1 LKSRATAFGLSVVA
15 LALSVL
21 SESARAQAG
30 TWAFEPKPD
39 PFDDSA
45 LLDLRSLNENQSG
58 ETGFVTLSED
68 GNDFARGD
76 GKPIRFWAVGSD
88 LYRKSPEEMDRHCR
102 FLAKLGVNLVRLHA
116 TVAATKEGSAITDV
130 NEEEIAGIFRFVKA
144 AKANGIYLLIS
155 PYYGMHATPRSW
167 GLDGFEGGEGGAKPW
182 GVIFFNPK
190 MQAGY
195 RAWTKALYTRVNPH
209 TGLAIKDDPTVA
221 ILQVHNEDSLLF
233 WTFQSIPKPQ
243 LQLFGKQF
251 AAWLTKQYGS
261 MEKVAA
267 AWQND
272 KQEGDDLAAGTVAVL
287 GSWHLTQ
294 DWQGGIATRVRDQLR
309 FMAETQRAFYADTGA
324 YLRTELGC
332 RQLLNATNWRT
343 ADDAKLKE
351 VERWTYAALEIDAE
365 NEYYG
370 SDYQHVGE
378 NNGYRIDPDHFI
390 VNESC
395 LHKPL
400 ELPVNFRQQA
410 GHPFVV
416 TETSW
421 KHPNLYQ
428 AEGPFLA
435 AAYQSLSGLD
445 AVCWFSATDA
455 EWNLDPRFP
464 WWNVRGINPIHKWT
478 TSVPMLQGMFPANA
492 LLYRR
497 GYLKQGETVLHEER
511 PLDDLWDRKP
521 PLVDDNEI
529 YGVGKAASEAD
540 LATPRKADGRP
551 SRAAFLV
558 GRVESVIGDKA
569 KPNRTKTA
577 DLSPHVDGS
586 ARTIRSSTGELTWDW
601 GNGVC
606 RMDAPNAQGVAG
618 FLKSAGGTFE
628 LGDVTIASD
637 NDYATVQVVSI
648 DGQPLATSARILVQV
663 GTTARLTGWATRPAE
678 FEFDKQNVQG
688 EQIVNTGKPPWRI
701 ADARVRLSLK
711 NAGVSK
717 ATLLDAGGYAARDVP
732 VRREGNSVTLELPP
746 DTMYVLLERPAAGAK
761 P

>member
-1 LKSRATAFGLSVVA
+1 MRRSVDRFRWLWAALLVAFVPGIG
-15 LALSVL
+15 
-21 SESARAQAG
+21 RAQDG
-30 TWAFEPKPD
+30 TWAFEPRPD
-39 PFDDSA
+39 PFDDAA
-45 LLDLRSLNENQSG
+45 LLDLRSLNEKQSG
-58 ETGFVTLSED
+58 ETGFVKLSED

-76 GKPIRFWAVGSD
+76 GQPIRFWAVGSD

-155 PYYGMHATPRSW
+155 PYYGMHPTPKSW
-167 GLDGFEGGEGGAKPW
+167 GLDGFEGGENGAKPW

-190 MQAGY
+190 MQEGY

-243 LQLFGKQF
+243 LQLFGRQF
-251 AAWLTKQYGS
+251 AAWLAKEYGS
-261 MEKVAA
+261 LEKAAA

-272 KQEGDDLAAGTVAVL
+272 KQEGDDFAAGTVAVL

-294 DWQGGIATRVRDQLR
+294 DFQGGLAVRVRDQLR

-324 YLRTELGC
+324 YLRKELGC

-378 NNGYRIDPDHFI
+378 HNGYRIDPDHFI

-428 AEGPFLA
+428 SEGPFLG

-445 AVCWFSATDA
+445 AICWFSATDA
-455 EWNLDPRFP
+455 EWAVDPRFP
-464 WWNVRGINPIHKWT
+464 WVDIRGMNPMFKWSCST
-478 TSVPMLQGMFPANA
+478 PMLQGMFPANA

-497 GYLKQGETVLHEER
+497 GYLKQGETVVHEER
-511 PLDDLWDRKP
+511 PLADLWDRKP
-521 PLVDDNEI
+521 PAVDDNEI
-529 YGVGKAASEAD
+529 YGIGKAASEAD
-540 LATPRKADGRP
+540 LRSPTRPDGQP

-558 GRVESVIGDKA
+558 GRVQSVLGDKA
-569 KPNRTKTA
+569 DPKRTKAT
-577 DLSPHVDGS
+577 DLAPHVNGD
-586 ARTIRSSTGELTWDW
+586 AKTLRSSTGQLTWDW
-601 GNGVC
+601 GAGVC
-606 RMDAPNAQGVAG
+606 RMDAPHAQGVAG
-618 FLKSAGGTFE
+618 FLKAAGGTFE
-628 LGDVTIASD
+628 LADVTIASGD
-637 NDYATVQVVSI
+637 EYATVQIVSL
-648 DGQPLATSARILVQV
+648 DGEPLATSGRILVQV
-663 GTTARLTGWATRPAE
+663 GTTARLTGWETRPVE
-678 FEFDKQNVQG
+678 FDFDKQKVKG
-688 EQIVNTGKPPWRI
+688 EHIVNTGKPPWRI
-701 ADARVRLSLK
+701 AETRVRLTVR
-711 NAGVSK
+711 NARVAA
-717 ATLLDAGGYAARDVP
+717 ATLLDVGGYAAGDVP
-732 VRREGNSVTLELPP
+732 VSREGDSISLDLPP
-746 DTMYVLLERPAAGAK
+746 NTMYLVLK
-761 P
+761 

>member
-1 LKSRATAFGLSVVA
+1 MPLHRATPGWSAFIIAVLL
-15 LALSVL
+15 LACGAGA
-21 SESARAQAG
+21 ARAQDG

-39 PFDDSA
+39 PFTDAA
-45 LLDLRSLNENQSG
+45 LLDLRSLNEKASG
-58 ETGFVTLSED
+58 ETGFVKLSKD

-76 GKPIRFWAVGSD
+76 GEPIRFWAVGSD

-144 AKANGIYLLIS
+144 AKSNGIYLLIS
-155 PYYGMHATPRSW
+155 PYYGMHATPKSW
-167 GLDGFEGGEGGAKPW
+167 GLDGFEGGENGAKPW

-190 MQAGY
+190 MQAAY

-221 ILQVHNEDSLLF
+221 VLQVHNEDSLLF
-233 WTFQSIPKPQ
+233 WTFAAIPKPQ

-251 AAWLTKQYGS
+251 AAWLAKQHGS
-261 MEKVAA
+261 LEKTAA

-272 KQEGDDLAAGTVAVL
+272 KQEGDDFANGTVAVL

-294 DWQGGIATRVRDQLR
+294 DWTGGIAVRVRDQLR
-309 FMAETQRAFYADTGA
+309 FMAETQRNFYADTGA
-324 YLRTELGC
+324 YLRKELGC
-332 RQLLNATNWRT
+332 KQLLNATNWRT

-378 NNGYRIDPDHFI
+378 HNGYRIDPDHFI

-410 GHPFVV
+410 GHPFIV

-428 AEGPFLA
+428 SEGPFLA

-455 EWNLDPRFP
+455 EWALDPRFP
-464 WWNVRGINPIHKWT
+464 WADIRGMKPMFKWSCST
-478 TSVPMLQGMFPANA
+478 PMLQGMFPANA
-492 LLYRR
+492 LIYRR
-497 GYLKQGETVLHEER
+497 GYVKQGETVVHEER
-511 PLDDLWDRKP
+511 PLADLWDRKP
-521 PLVDDNEI
+521 PVVDDNEI
-529 YGVGKAASEAD
+529 YGVGRAASEAD
-540 LATPRKADGRP
+540 LRTPRRDDGRV

-558 GRVESVIGDKA
+558 GRVESVLGDDA
-569 KPNRTKTA
+569 DPERTKTA
-577 DLSPHVDGS
+577 DLGPHVWGDAETVHSGTVQL
-586 ARTIRSSTGELTWDW
+586 AWDW
-601 GNGVC
+601 GKGVC
-606 RMDAPNAQGVAG
+606 TVDAPHAQGVAG
-618 FLKSAGGTFE
+618 FLKAAGEKVE
-628 LGDVTIASD
+628 LADVTIQSQ

-648 DGQPLATSARILVQV
+648 DGQPLAASGKVLVQV
-663 GTTARLTGWATRPAE
+663 GTTARLTGWETRPAE
-678 FEFDKQNVQG
+678 FDFDKQKVAG
-688 EQIVNTGKPPWRI
+688 EQIVNPGTPPWRV
-701 ADARVRLSLK
+701 ADTRVRVVVQ
-711 NAGVSK
+711 NAKLAK
-717 ATLLDAGGYAARDVP
+717 ATLLDAGGYAAQDVP
-732 VRREGNSVTLELPP
+732 VTRDGKSLTVELPP
-746 DTMYVLLERPAAGAK
+746 NTLYLVLH
-761 P
+761 

>member
-1 LKSRATAFGLSVVA
+1 MSLRGAASVGGVFVILTAFFPGVTRGQA
-15 LALSVL
+15 AG
-21 SESARAQAG
+21 AG
-30 TWAFEPKPD
+30 TWVFEPKPD
-39 PFDDSA
+39 PFEGSA
-45 LLDLRSLNENQSG
+45 LLDLRSLNEKESG
-58 ETGFVTLSED
+58 ETGFVKLSKD

-76 GKPIRFWAVGSD
+76 GTPIRFWAVGSD

-155 PYYGMHATPRSW
+155 PYYGMHPTPKSW
-167 GLDGFEGGEGGAKPW
+167 GLDGFEGGDGGAKPW

-190 MQAGY
+190 MQEGY

-209 TGLAIKDDPTVA
+209 TGLAIKDDPTIA

-243 LQLFGKQF
+243 LALFAGEF
-251 AAWLTKQYGS
+251 VSWLTRTHGS
-261 MEKVAA
+261 LEKAVASWDGA
-267 AWQND
+267 RW
-272 KQEGDDLAAGTVAVL
+272 EGDDLAAGKLAL
-287 GSWHLTQ
+287 LDSYQLTI
-294 DWQGGIATRVRDQLR
+294 DHTGGMARRVRDQVR
-309 FMAETQRAFYADTGA
+309 FMGEWQRKFYADTGK
-324 YLRTELGC
+324 YLREELGC
-332 RQLLNATNWRT
+332 KQLLNATNWRT
-343 ADDAKLKE
+343 ANDAKLKE

-378 NNGYRIDPDHFI
+378 HNGYRIDPDHFI

-410 GHPFVV
+410 GHPFIV

-445 AVCWFSATDA
+445 AVCWFSATDT
-455 EWNLDPRFP
+455 EWALDPRFP
-464 WWNVRGINPIHKWT
+464 WVEIRGMNPLFKWSCST
-478 TSVPMLQGMFPANA
+478 PMLQGMFPANA

-497 GYLKQGETVLHEER
+497 GYLKAGETVVHEER

-521 PLVDDNEI
+521 PAVDDNEI
-529 YGVGKAASEAD
+529 YGIGKAASEAELTASD
-540 LATPRKADGRP
+540 VPDGRV

-558 GRVESVIGDKA
+558 GRVESVIGEKA
-569 KPNRTKTA
+569 NPKRTNTA
-577 DLSPHVDGS
+577 DLSSNVNSD
-586 ARTIRSSTGELTWDW
+586 AKTLRSSTGQLTWDW
-601 GNGVC
+601 GRGVC
-606 RMDAPNAQGVAG
+606 TMNAPQAQGVAG
-618 FLKSAGGTFE
+618 FLKSAGGKFE
-628 LGDVTIASD
+628 LGDVTIVSE
-637 NDYATVQVVSI
+637 NDYATVQVVSM
-648 DGQPLATSARILVQV
+648 DGAPLATSKSILVQV
-663 GTTARLTGWATRPAE
+663 GTTARLTGWETKPAE
-678 FEFDKQNVQG
+678 VEFDKQKVKG
-688 EQIVNTGKPPWRI
+688 EQIVNTGTPPWRV
-701 ADARVRLSLK
+701 ADTRVNLTLK
-711 NAGVSK
+711 NANISK
-717 ATLLDAGGYAARDVP
+717 ATLLDASGYAAGDVP
-732 VRREGNSVTLELPP
+732 VSRDDKAISIQLPP
-746 DTMYVLLERPAAGAK
+746 NAMYVVLN
-761 P
+761 